1 MPNKKPIY
9 KKLLHAKKVAAKK
22 ASPEKKLKIM
32 VSSTVYGSE
41 SDLMQIYGLLSDFGY
56 EVIMSV
62 QGTVYVPI
70 GASPTQACIKAVED
84 CDLFLGIIFPRYGS
98 GITHKEFKKALELDK
113 PRWFIAHH
121 YIPFA
126 REILKQFMYDPA
138 TKKRVPTFKLSR
150 NGVMDS
156 EKIIDMYNDA
166 IQNELQPENRKSNW
180 AQPFFRTSEIMPFIY
195 TQFNNVELRKK
206 ELSAVP
212 KKIK

>member
-1 MPNKKPIY
+1 MPNKKPIH
-9 KKLLHAKKVAAKK
+9 KKVLPAKKIATKK

-56 EVIMSV
+56 EVIMSM

-70 GASPTQACIKAVED
+70 GTSPTQARLKAVED

-121 YIPFA
+121 YIPFS
-126 REILKQFMYDPA
+126 REILKQFMYDPT
-138 TKKRVPTFKLSR
+138 TKKRLTTFKLGR

-166 IQNELQPENRKSNW
+166 IQNDLKPEKRKSNW
-180 AQPFFRTSEIMPFIY
+180 AQPFFRTSEIMPFIH
-195 TQFNNVELRKK
+195 TQFNNIELRKK